1 MKKLRKLVAWLALA
15 SFLTGLFPLPTFA
28 ARLAVRNI
36 ASSLIKTSN
45 SSNRVDVSDNAALKP
60 AQITVAAWINMQS
73 PTSPSFQPFVIK
85 SSSGSW
91 NDGYAIATDSSGG
104 LRFWVNAWNAGA
116 AVTPATPYTG
126 KWIRVVGTY
135 NLQNVK
141 LYINGSLVNTSAS
154 YTTAI
159 THSTGNLRFL
169 NDLSTDYALG
179 NISDVSISGAAWS
192 ATDVANDYYNA
203 KLPSSVTNR
212 WKCDEGAGTN
222 AVDSV
227 GGLNGTITGL
237 TYSSDTPSKA
247 RSAVN
252 PNLVKNGDFEYAPPF
267 VAAGNTATRYIDGTA
282 GGSTTNGLFRWAYEG
297 SGSSGSGTIQF
308 DSSVKKNGQNS
319 LKISTTAISSAIIA
333 SPIRNT
339 TTASLA
345 ILDGYPCLPSTSY
358 TLTYWMKT
366 NYVSGDSNSGA
377 FASLKTF
384 NSAGTS
390 LTTTNA
396 ATKVKTTQD
405 WTQYTLTVTTDATA
419 SYIVPLLR
427 VLGSDGAATLIMD
440 AWFDDIVLT
449 PTTAYQTQ
457 NLLQYTQSFD
467 NAYWT
472 KTRASIPASYV
483 TDPFGGTNA
492 QIIHED
498 NTAGATHVAYR
509 ATPGFTG
516 LMTASLY
523 VKASNRSWIALA
535 PNGGSVARYFNV
547 FTGTIGSGGGDLSY
561 GMQYAGNGWYRCWIT
576 YISDGSHLYY
586 YIASASGTVSFNGL
600 DQDSL
605 YIYGAQVERG
615 AQMTP
620 YRRIDATPYNPNGRS
635 IIAQQ
640 QNLLAYSEAMNAGLT
655 ASAYSLA
662 GGLLTVADNQYANPV
677 TGATT
682 MSKLTAGAGTQIH
695 ALLQTTTYKPNTTY
709 TLSGYV
715 KYNNNRWVALRI
727 FDGVNT
733 PGASFD
739 LVNGV
744 KGTLGSGVTASIT
757 QVTSGVYFIQMTA
770 TTAAGAGTGNAG
782 FALNNSDTAGLQSW
796 TAAGT
801 ENNGFTNFQLVQAN
815 WAGPYKATTLTPFNE
830 NGVRNVVAQAQNLIY
845 PSQDFNTRWAKSS
858 NITISSADTIA
869 PDGTQTA
876 DTATVN
882 TTAYASVSYP
892 SAITINQ
899 NGTYTLSFWVKA
911 GTTNAPYFGIY
922 DGSTWV
928 ATSQNAQVISGPG
941 SVVQVT
947 GSLYSVTGLSTTS
960 WTRVSVTRTGYTGNS
975 AYIFIYPDNSTSG
988 TAGHSIKL
996 WGAQFVQANWAGP
1009 YTPTTASVVNI
1020 GNIRNIVY

>member
-28 ARLAVRNI
+28 ARLAVRDIKASLNFS
-36 ASSLIKTSN
+36 ASSDKVDAGTDFIGTGNVTMTGWMRPNTIAGTIGRVLSN
-45 SSNRVDVSDNAALKP
+45 GKFILRLNAGTLALVSNGSTNAA
-60 AQITVAAWINMQS
+60 
-73 PTSPSFQPFVIK
+73 
-85 SSSGSW
+85 
-91 NDGYAIATDSSGG
+91 
-104 LRFWVNAWNAGA
+104 
-116 AVTPATPYTG
+116 
-126 KWIRVVGTY
+126 
-135 NLQNVK
+135 
-141 LYINGSLVNTSAS
+141 SA
-154 YTTAI
+154 
-159 THSTGNLRFL
+159 
-169 NDLSTDYALG
+169 ALG
-179 NISDVSISGAAWS
+179 NTNQWYFFSVTRTSGGVTNFRINGAPSGTADQSSGTPTAATTNDFIGNDSGAFTRFPGYLSRLRVFNRILTTAEQD
-192 ATDVANDYYNA
+192 ALYYGIDQ
-203 KLPSSVTNR
+203 LPSDYKTSMVAEYLSS
-212 WKCDEGAGTN
+212 EGAGTTLN
-222 AVDSV
+222 DTS
-227 GGLNGTITGL
+227 GNGHNGTITGA
-237 TYSSDTPSKA
+237 TFVSDTPSKA
-247 RSAVN
+247 RSLVN
-252 PNLVKNGDFEYAPPF
+252 SNLVKNGDFEYAPPF
-267 VAAGNTATRYIDGTA
+267 VAATNNSNKYIDGTA
-282 GGSTTNGLFRWAYEG
+282 IGSTTNDLFKMYLVKNGVAGDSEA
-297 SGSSGSGTIQF
+297 QF
-308 DSSVKKNGQNS
+308 DSSVKYSGSNS
-319 LKISTTAISSAIIA
+319 LKISVKTANKYAQVFINATTYYQAGTNPA
-333 SPIRNT
+333 
-339 TTASLA
+339 
-345 ILDGYPCLPSTSY
+345 LPSTSY
-358 TLTYWMKT
+358 TYSFRMKT
-366 NYVSGDSNSGA
+366 NYVSGDSNDGASIMFNFAKADGTASGS
-377 FASLKTF
+377 FQS
-384 NSAGTS
+384 
-390 LTTTNA
+390 
-396 ATKVKTTQD
+396 TKVKTTTD
-405 WTQYTLTVTTDATA
+405 WTLYTGTFTTAADTVA
-419 SYIVPLLR
+419 INVNPR
-427 VLGSDGAATLIMD
+427 VYGHTGAATLIMD
-440 AWFDDIVLT
+440 AWFDDVT
-449 PTTAYQTQ
+449 FRPTTAYQTQ

-662 GGLLTVADNQYANPV
+662 GGLLTVTDNQYANPV

-941 SVVQVT
+941 SVVQVI

>member
-28 ARLAVRNI
+28 ARFAVRDIKASLNFS
-36 ASSLIKTSN
+36 ASSDKVDAGTDFIGTGNVTVCGWIKPTAAGGGGAGRIFDNGSTSLAITTSSGVPRLQASNDGGTTTKLSAAASLTFNSWQFICYTRSSAKLVNFRINGAASGTADQDAGTIGAASTNTIIGNKSAGSFQLISKLSRLRVFNRILTIAEQDALYYGIDQLPSDYKTSMVAEYL
-45 SSNRVDVSDNAALKP
+45 SS
-60 AQITVAAWINMQS
+60 
-73 PTSPSFQPFVIK
+73 
-85 SSSGSW
+85 
-91 NDGYAIATDSSGG
+91 
-104 LRFWVNAWNAGA
+104 
-116 AVTPATPYTG
+116 
-126 KWIRVVGTY
+126 
-135 NLQNVK
+135 
-141 LYINGSLVNTSAS
+141 
-154 YTTAI
+154 
-159 THSTGNLRFL
+159 
-169 NDLSTDYALG
+169 
-179 NISDVSISGAAWS
+179 
-192 ATDVANDYYNA
+192 
-203 KLPSSVTNR
+203 
-212 WKCDEGAGTN
+212 EGAGTTLN
-222 AVDSV
+222 DTS
-227 GGLNGTITGL
+227 GNGHNGTITGA
-237 TYSSDTPSKA
+237 TFVSDTPSKA
-247 RSAVN
+247 RSLVN

-267 VAAGNTATRYIDGTA
+267 VAGTNTASRWIDGTA
-282 GGSTTNGLFRWAYEG
+282 GGSTVNSIFNWSLPSAAILATANAG
-297 SGSSGSGTIQF
+297 F
-308 DSSVKKNGQNS
+308 DSSVSHSGSNS
-319 LKISTTAISSAIIA
+319 MRLSTLDATGVITVQSGSLTSPPSATDIGRIIY
-333 SPIRNT
+333 
-339 TTASLA
+339 L
-345 ILDGYPCLPSTSY
+345 LPSTSY
-358 TLTYWMKT
+358 TLTGWVRT
-366 NYVSGDSNSGA
+366 NNCASNSA
-377 FASLKTF
+377 FIDVREYSAALTTVTTNSSNKLSGTNAWTQVSVTF
-384 NSAGTS
+384 
-390 LTTTNA
+390 TTNA
-396 ATKVKTTQD
+396 STRYAT
-405 WTQYTLTVTTDATA
+405 
-419 SYIVPLLR
+419 ILLR
-427 VLGSDGAATLIMD
+427 NNVAGNISD

-535 PNGGSVARYFNV
+535 PNGSSVARYFNV

-715 KYNNNRWVALRI
+715 KYVNNRWVALRI

-744 KGTLGSGVTASIT
+744 KGTLGSGVIASIT
-757 QVTSGVYFIQMTA
+757 QVASGVYFIQMTA

-892 SAITINQ
+892 SAITINK

-975 AYIFIYPDNSTSG
+975 AYIFIYPDNSSSG